1 MGLMETLKNASD
13 DQFKKSEGRSKW
25 ITVGVNS
32 ESHSQLKEIASWYAL
47 SLSETLRII
56 MRDAHNDFTYRVV
69 GGEPKNNNTE
79 VSI

>member
-13 DQFKKSEGRSKW
+13 DQLKKSKGRGKW
-25 ITVGVNS
+25 ITVGVNH
-32 ESHSQLKEIASWYAL
+32 ETHTQLKEIASWYAL

-56 MRDAHNDFTYRVV
+56 MRNAHNNFVD
-69 GGEPKNNNTE
+69 GMGDKNKNNNTG

>member
-13 DQFKKSEGRSKW
+13 DQFKKSKGRGKW

-56 MRDAHNDFTYRVV
+56 MRDAHNDFIDGVV
-69 GGEPKNNNTE
+69 DDKTKNNNAE
-79 VSI
+79 VST